1 MDANSSTTG
10 DFSFR
15 VLDANIATTIDLDTT
30 VQGTVDP
37 STAALFSFEGTEGQ
51 TLVLA
56 PELFNSSYTVYSPSN
71 QLISS
76 GGSEFTIPGDGTYL
90 VRVGGFANQPS
101 DYSFRVEEPNVIEES
116 LTIGETVEGSIENA
130 GDRIIYTF
138 DGTLGQK
145 LIYDGIS
152 GSFNRHLQ
160 NIN

>member
-1 MDANSSTTG
+1 M
-10 DFSFR
+10 
-15 VLDANIATTIDLDTT
+15 
-30 VQGTVDP
+30 
-37 STAALFSFEGTEGQ
+37 
-51 TLVLA
+51 
-56 PELFNSSYTVYSPSN
+56 
-71 QLISS
+71 ISS